1 MKRFVLITIAGG
13 MVASLAAPAQAQNRE
28 HQQMAAELRI
38 VQERQQEQA
47 LQIEKITTALA
58 EAIKSINARLD
69 ASDAATR
76 KALADDKTILDNV
89 NTTLRAIN
97 ERTSDTNARIGT
109 LREDIGAL
117 RNDVAAVGAA
127 AAAAAASSSSSSSPS
142 TPDTSAAAVVPPA
155 APATPTTGVPR
166 PSSGLTASKLWDVA
180 WQDYTSGDFP
190 LAIRGFE
197 TLLRE
202 YPQSERAVE
211 AQYNIGESNMKL
223 RKLPEA
229 ITAYT
234 AVAQNPKGG
243 NRIPDAYYRIG
254 EAQRS
259 LGQIEAARV
268 AWETAAKKYPD
279 SDGGVLAKQR
289 LDGLPP
295 PAATRQ

>member
-1 MKRFVLITIAGG
+1 MKRFVRITIAAGV
-13 MVASLAAPAQAQNRE
+13 VASLAVPAQAQNRE

-47 LQIEKITTALA
+47 LQIEKLTMALA
-58 EAIKSINARLD
+58 DAIKALNTRLD
-69 ASDAATR
+69 ASDATDVGMR
-76 KALADDKTILDNV
+76 KTLADEKTILDNV

-117 RNDVAAVGAA
+117 SSAVAALGTATSV
-127 AAAAAASSSSSSSPS
+127 SSAPPVADGPP
-142 TPDTSAAAVVPPA
+142 TAAAVPTTAPA
-155 APATPTTGVPR
+155 ATTTPR
-166 PSSGLTASKLWDVA
+166 PSSGLTASRLWDIA
-180 WQDYTSGDFP
+180 WTDYTSGDFP

-202 YPQSERAVE
+202 YPRSDRAVE
-211 AQYNIGESNMKL
+211 AQYYIGESNMKL

-234 AVAQNPKGG
+234 AVTTQPNAG
-243 NRIPDAYYRIG
+243 NRVPDAYYRIG

-268 AWETAAKKYPD
+268 AWETAVRKYPD
-279 SDGGVLAKQR
+279 SDGGTLAKQR

-295 PAATRQ
+295 AAARP

>member
-1 MKRFVLITIAGG
+1 MKRFVLITLAGAL
-13 MVASLAAPAQAQNRE
+13 VAALAAPADAQNRE

-38 VQERQQEQA
+38 LQERQQEQA
-47 LQIEKITTALA
+47 LLLEKIGKDLA
-58 EAIKSINARLD
+58 EAIKSINTRLD

-89 NTTLRAIN
+89 NTTMRAIN

-109 LREDIGAL
+109 LREEVSNLSNKVDAMRTAPSTSLTAPASDGST
-117 RNDVAAVGAA
+117 VAADPAA
-127 AAAAAASSSSSSSPS
+127 PPAAAAS
-142 TPDTSAAAVVPPA
+142 
-155 APATPTTGVPR
+155 APRP
-166 PSSGLTASKLWDVA
+166 PSSGLTASRLWDVA
-180 WQDYTSGDFP
+180 WSDYTSGDYP

-211 AQYNIGESNMKL
+211 AQYSIGESNMKL

-229 ITAYT
+229 IAAYT
-234 AVAQNPKGG
+234 AVTQNPKAG

-259 LGQIEAARV
+259 QGQIEAARV
-268 AWETAAKKYPD
+268 AWETAAGKYPE

-295 PAATRQ
+295 PTAARP